1 MAHPPSSCMEAHL
14 EMQETNVEIERE
26 TTPLKR
32 QGTSETKTR
41 QPGFPH
47 PDYKK
52 ERKQNTHIKE
62 KKKERKRRK
71 EEKTQRTYKYL
82 VKGKP

>member
-26 TTPLKR
+26 TTPLER
-32 QGTSETKTR
+32 QETSETKTR
-41 QPGFPH
+41 QAGFPH
-47 PDYKK
+47 PNYKK

-62 KKKERKRRK
+62 KKKRKERKRR
-71 EEKTQRTYKYL
+71 EEKNTTNIQIP
-82 VKGKP
+82 G